1 MTDTNLDRYLD
12 HLAYERHYSAHT
24 LAAYRRDLTTFGE
37 SLEGQQWSHLTAHQV
52 RGYVAK
58 LHNAGYAPRS
68 IQRTLSSIR
77 AFLSYL
83 DKHNVIDANPAAN
96 VRAPKNRRR
105 LPGTLDIDQ
114 TAQLLNFK
122 PENLL
127 EERDRA
133 MLELFYGSG
142 LRLSELVGLD
152 VRDLDLEAGFVRVLG
167 KGSKARQVPLGSHTI
182 TALQRYL
189 GDRSLDPDAPV
200 FVSRRGT
207 RLSQRTVQQRLK
219 RVSTLQLGTDAVHP
233 HMLRHSFATHLLES
247 SGDLRAIQELLG
259 HSDIS
264 TTQIYTHLDFQH
276 LANVYD
282 AAHPR
287 AKKGAKTTKEDTN
300 HETKS

>member
-1 MTDTNLDRYLD
+1 MSSCGDPDLDRYLD
-12 HLAYERHYSAHT
+12 HLAHERHYSAHT
-24 LAAYRRDLTTFGE
+24 LAAYRRDLTTFRDFLG
-37 SLEGQQWSHLTAHQV
+37 GKPWSVLTSHQV
-52 RGYVAK
+52 RGYIAR
-58 LHNAGYAPRS
+58 LHNAAYAPRS
-68 IQRTLSSIR
+68 IQRALSSIR
-77 AFLSYL
+77 AFLGYL
-83 DKHNVIDANPAAN
+83 GKHGVIDANPAAN
-96 VRAPKNRRR
+96 VRAPKTRRR

-114 TAQLLNFK
+114 TAQLLNFQ
-122 PENLL
+122 PENVL
-127 EERDRA
+127 EERDKA

-167 KGSKARQVPLGSHTI
+167 KGGKARQVPVGSQAVA
-182 TALQRYL
+182 ALQRYL

-200 FVSRRGT
+200 FISRRGR

-219 RVSTLQLGTDAVHP
+219 RVSTLQLGTDAIHP

-259 HSDIS
+259 HNDIS

-276 LANVYD
+276 LATVYD

-287 AKKGAKTTKEDTN
+287 AKKRTKQTSN
-300 HETKS
+300 HGTDS